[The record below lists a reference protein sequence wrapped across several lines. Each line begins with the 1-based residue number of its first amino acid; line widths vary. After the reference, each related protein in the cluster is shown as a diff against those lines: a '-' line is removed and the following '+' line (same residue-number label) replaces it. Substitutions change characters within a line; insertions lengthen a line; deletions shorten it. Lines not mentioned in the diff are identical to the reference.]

1 VLLGTSKKVSC
12 ATPVQFHDLPDVLVK
27 EKRAAAAA
35 FAAGGADMMT
45 SFPGCPLAA
54 AVVVAVVV

>member
-27 EKRAAAAA
+27 EKRAAAA

-54 AVVVAVVV
+54 VVVAVVV